1 MTLTLAKAKRIADGA
16 IEKAEE
22 LNIKIAAAVCDPG
35 GRLLVLHRMDGA
47 IWAGVYGS
55 QGKAATSAA
64 FGRASVKLAERADTP
79 TMRGIQIAE
88 GGHMIYGQGGIP
100 IHRDDAIIGAC
111 GVGGGTGEQDEECA
125 HAGIARL

>member
-1 MTLTLAKAKRIADGA
+1 MTLTLADAKRIADGA
-16 IEKAEE
+16 IEKAGE
-22 LNIKIAAAVCDPG
+22 LDIKISVAICDPG
-35 GRLLVLHRMDGA
+35 GRLLVLHRMDRA

-64 FGRASVKLAERADTP
+64 FGRDSVKLAERADTP

-100 IHRDDAIIGAC
+100 IYRDDVIIGAC
-111 GVGGGTGEQDEECA
+111 GASGGTDEQDEECA
-125 HAGIARL
+125 RAGMTRL